1 MLGLSASVESKK
13 AVSGWKPVLGTALPM
28 EWMNGI
34 NFLAICVTKCM
45 TFTLTNTL
53 NRFNKI

>member
-1 MLGLSASVESKK
+1 MLGLSASLESKK

-28 EWMNGI
+28 KWMNGI
-34 NFLAICVTKCM
+34 NLLAPAICVTK
-45 TFTLTNTL
+45 TNTV